1 LFLLFRTAPSMTG
14 TSRFS
19 SVVERKNLSPSWKG
33 KKLQNLKSSETVL
46 KLFLVPK
53 ILQKIFGRNFSDST
67 ITKYRK
73 FRSVFHIAKCRCL
86 KKHFTQNIA
95 HIYPNSLSHRKAR
108 MAPLLAINYSTVRLS
123 EKKPHIILQ
132 LGCKQKFC

>member
-1 LFLLFRTAPSMTG
+1 MFLLFRTAPSMTG

-86 KKHFTQNIA
+86 KKHFTQNI
-95 HIYPNSLSHRKAR
+95 YPNGLSHRKAR

-123 EKKPHIILQ
+123 EKNPHIILQ
-132 LGCKQKFC
+132 LGWKQKFC